1 MRGFFVVTFHAE
13 KIENS
18 VLLCYKYECQQEVSG
33 LERLKR
39 MNIKVQCCGVVLLA
53 LLAMIYGRQRKLK
66 LTASRVFLGC
76 FYVSMCSLTMD
87 ILSLAAIAYR
97 EKLPLLLVEF
107 ICKTYIILLVL
118 VILFAVV
125 YIATSVSFHLPDYK
139 NNVIAYI
146 VFFIVD
152 VILIYALP
160 ISIQEKVEEN
170 LAWTDGP
177 STYVAYFGALV
188 LIVINLVQ
196 LFLYKK
202 YIYERQRR
210 TVLIWMLMWIAAA
223 CIQIFNKEL
232 LVIGFACALGVTVVF
247 FQFENPELNLD
258 WHTGLFNYVAY
269 TRYGEQLYSDGKKK
283 FHVIAVM
290 FENTAWQNEQD
301 SSGSV
306 EAQRI
311 FDTFLEIQGASA
323 FKITE
328 NEVLL
333 LFNKEERAKAVWDR
347 CVEWV
352 NGEEPKS
359 QKRPS
364 FYYVE
369 DPRCVSSYSE
379 LLELLQYAS
388 LQKKDSIMDHLQI
401 VDSGTVE
408 RMISERT
415 MVQQVLSALEE
426 DRVVV
431 YYQPIY
437 SVEEKHF
444 TSAEALVRIVDRE
457 GNIIPPGAFI
467 SIAENNGM
475 IIDVGKRVFE
485 KVCQFFQTSRLE
497 DYGLQ
502 YVEVNLSVVQCAD
515 EKLADT
521 YISVMNSMAMDPG
534 HINLEITESASLRA
548 KRILISNMERM
559 IEYGIHFSLDDF
571 GTGQSNLNYIMDMP
585 VKIVKFDREMSQ
597 AYFAND
603 KAKYVMDAAI
613 HMIHGMGLKIV
624 AEGIE
629 TEEQY
634 KNMEEIKIDYIQGFY
649 FSKPLPEQEFLD
661 FLRRENA

>member
-1 MRGFFVVTFHAE
+1 
-13 KIENS
+13 
-18 VLLCYKYECQQEVSG
+18 
-33 LERLKR
+33 

-53 LLAMIYGRQRKLK
+53 LLAVIYGRQRKLK

-76 FYVSMCSLTMD
+76 FYVSMCSLAMD

-118 VILFAVV
+118 VILLAVV
-125 YIATSVSFHLPDYK
+125 YVATSVAFHLPDYK
-139 NNVIAYI
+139 NNIIAYI
-146 VFFIVD
+146 VFFIID
-152 VILIYALP
+152 VIMIYALP
-160 ISIQEKVEEN
+160 ISICEKVEAN

-210 TVLIWMLMWIAAA
+210 TVMIWMFMWIAAA
-223 CIQIFNKEL
+223 GIQIFNKEL

-258 WHTGLFNYVAY
+258 WKTGLFNYVAY
-269 TRYGEQLYSDGKKK
+269 TRYVEELYSSDKQ
-283 FHVIAVM
+283 FYVIDVM
-290 FENTAWQNEQD
+290 FENTAWQDEQN
-301 SSGSV
+301 SFGSV

-311 FDTFLEIQGASA
+311 YDICLEIEGASA
-323 FKITE
+323 FKIKE

-333 LFNKEERAKAVWDR
+333 LFTKEERAKAVWNS
-347 CVEWV
+347 CVGWINKEGL
-352 NGEEPKS
+352 NTS

-369 DPRCVSSYSE
+369 DPRCVSSYSD

-388 LQKKDSIMDHLQI
+388 LQKKDTILESAQT
-401 VDSGTVE
+401 VDSSTVSK
-408 RMISERT
+408 MLSERT
-415 MVQQVLSALEE
+415 MIQQILSALEE

-431 YYQPIY
+431 YYQPIF
-437 SVEEKHF
+437 SVKDKCF

-457 GNIIPPGAFI
+457 GKLIPPGAFI
-467 SIAENNGM
+467 HIAESNGM
-475 IIDVGKRVFE
+475 IIDIGKRVFE
-485 KVCQFFQTSRLE
+485 KVCRFFQQSKLE
-497 DYGLQ
+497 DYGMQ
-502 YVEVNLSVVQCAD
+502 YIEVNLSVVQCAD

-521 YISVMNSMAMDPG
+521 YIDIMNSMKMDPRR
-534 HINLEITESASLRA
+534 INLEITESASLRA

-571 GTGQSNLNYIMDMP
+571 GTGQSNLNYIVDMP
-585 VKIVKFDREMSQ
+585 VKLVKFDREMSQ

-603 KAKYVMDAAI
+603 KAKYVMNAAM

-634 KNMEEIKIDYIQGFY
+634 KKMEEIEIDYIQGYY
-649 FSKPLPEQEFLD
+649 FSKPLPEQEFLE
-661 FLRRENA
+661 FLRRENGNA

>member
-1 MRGFFVVTFHAE
+1 
-13 KIENS
+13 
-18 VLLCYKYECQQEVSG
+18 
-33 LERLKR
+33 

-53 LLAMIYGRQRKLK
+53 LLAIIYGRQRKLK

-76 FYVSMCSLTMD
+76 FYVSMCSLAMD

-97 EKLPLLLVEF
+97 DKLPQLLVTF
-107 ICKTYIILLVL
+107 VCKTYIILLVM
-118 VILFAVV
+118 VILLAVV
-125 YIATSVSFHLPDYK
+125 YIATSVAFHLPDYK
-139 NNVIAYI
+139 NNVVAYI
-146 VFFIVD
+146 VFFVID

-160 ISIQEKVEEN
+160 ISVHEKVEEN

-210 TVLIWMLMWIAAA
+210 TVMIWMFMWITAA

-269 TRYGEQLYSDGKKK
+269 TRYGEQLYSNDDKK
-283 FHVIAVM
+283 FYVIAVM
-290 FENTAWQNEQD
+290 FENTAWQDEQD

-311 FDTFLEIQGASA
+311 FDIFLKIQGASA

-333 LFNKEERAKAVWDR
+333 FFTNGERAKTVWNS
-347 CVEWV
+347 CVEWG
-352 NGEEPKS
+352 NKEGLDTSQTS

-379 LLELLQYAS
+379 LLDLLQYAS
-388 LQKKDSIMDHLQI
+388 LQKKDAVLENAQT
-401 VDSGTVE
+401 VDSSTVAQMFSE
-408 RMISERT
+408 RM
-415 MVQQVLSALEE
+415 MVQQILSALEE

-431 YYQPIY
+431 YYQPIF
-437 SVEEKHF
+437 SVEEKRF

-457 GNIIPPGAFI
+457 GKIIPPGAFI
-467 SIAENNGM
+467 YIAESNGM
-475 IIDVGKRVFE
+475 IIDIGKRVFE
-485 KVCQFFQTSRLE
+485 KVCQFFQKSRLE
-497 DYGLQ
+497 DYGMH
-502 YVEVNLSVVQCAD
+502 YIEVNLSVVQCAD
-515 EKLADT
+515 ERLADT
-521 YISVMNSMAMDPG
+521 YIEVMNSMEMDPRR
-534 HINLEITESASLRA
+534 INLEITESASLRA

-571 GTGQSNLNYIMDMP
+571 GTGQSNLNYIVDMP
-585 VKIVKFDREMSQ
+585 VKIVKFDREMIQ
-597 AYFAND
+597 TYFAND
-603 KAKYVMDAAI
+603 RAQYVMDAAM
-613 HMIHGMGLKIV
+613 HMIHGMGMKIV

-634 KNMEEIKIDYIQGFY
+634 KKMEEINIDYVQGFY
-649 FSKPLPEQEFLD
+649 FSKPLPEQEFLE
-661 FLRRENA
+661 FLHRENNKA

>member
-1 MRGFFVVTFHAE
+1 M
-13 KIENS
+13 
-18 VLLCYKYECQQEVSG
+18 L
-33 LERLKR
+33 
-39 MNIKVQCCGVVLLA
+39 VLLA
-53 LLAMIYGRQRKLK
+53 IIYGRQRKLK
-66 LTASRVFLGC
+66 LTASRVFQGC

-97 EKLPLLLVEF
+97 EKLPLLIVEF

-125 YIATSVSFHLPDYK
+125 YIATSVAFHLPDYK
-139 NNVIAYI
+139 NNVVAYI
-146 VFFIVD
+146 VFFIID

-160 ISIQEKVEEN
+160 ISIHEKVEEN

-210 TVLIWMLMWIAAA
+210 TVMIWMFMWIAAA

-269 TRYGEQLYSDGKKK
+269 TRYGEQLYSDADKK
-283 FHVIAVM
+283 FYVIAVM
-290 FENTAWQNEQD
+290 FENTAWQDEQS

-311 FDTFLEIQGASA
+311 FDIFLEIQGAGA

-333 LFNKEERAKAVWDR
+333 LFTKQERARAVWNS

-352 NGEEPKS
+352 DKEGLDTS

-388 LQKKDSIMDHLQI
+388 LQKKDAILENAQTI
-401 VDSGTVE
+401 DSSTVAEMLSE
-408 RMISERT
+408 RM
-415 MVQQVLSALEE
+415 MVQQILSALEE

-431 YYQPIY
+431 YYQPIF
-437 SVEEKHF
+437 SVEEKRF

-457 GNIIPPGAFI
+457 GNLIPPGAFI
-467 SIAENNGM
+467 HIAESNGM
-475 IIDVGKRVFE
+475 IIDIGKRVFE
-485 KVCQFFQTSRLE
+485 KVCQFFQQSKLE
-497 DYGLQ
+497 DCGMQ
-502 YVEVNLSVVQCAD
+502 YIEVNLSVVQCAD
-515 EKLADT
+515 EKLADS
-521 YISVMNSMAMDPG
+521 YIEVMNSMEMDPRR
-534 HINLEITESASLRA
+534 INLEITESASLRA

-571 GTGQSNLNYIMDMP
+571 GTGQSNLNYIVDMP
-585 VKIVKFDREMSQ
+585 VKIVKFDREMIQ
-597 AYFAND
+597 TYFAND
-603 KAKYVMDAAI
+603 RAQYVMDAAM
-613 HMIHGMGLKIV
+613 HMIHGMGMKIV

-634 KNMEEIKIDYIQGFY
+634 KKMEEIKIDYIQGYY
-649 FSKPLPEQEFLD
+649 FSKPLPEQEFLE
-661 FLRRENA
+661 FLQRENRKA

>member
-1 MRGFFVVTFHAE
+1 M
-13 KIENS
+13 
-18 VLLCYKYECQQEVSG
+18 
-33 LERLKR
+33 
-39 MNIKVQCCGVVLLA
+39 LA

-66 LTASRVFLGC
+66 LTASRVFQGC
-76 FYVSMCSLTMD
+76 FYVSMCSLSMD

-97 EKLPLLLVEF
+97 GKLPLLLVEF

-125 YIATSVSFHLPDYK
+125 YIATSVAFHLPDYK
-139 NNVIAYI
+139 KNVVAYI
-146 VFFIVD
+146 VFFIIDTV
-152 VILIYALP
+152 LIYTLP
-160 ISIQEKVEEN
+160 IFIHEKVEEN

-210 TVLIWMLMWIAAA
+210 TVLIWMFMWIAAA

-269 TRYGEQLYSDGKKK
+269 TRYGEQLYSDNNKK
-283 FHVIAVM
+283 FYVIAVM
-290 FENTAWQNEQD
+290 FENTAWQDEQD

-311 FDTFLEIQGASA
+311 FDIFLEIQGASA

-333 LFNKEERAKAVWDR
+333 FFTKEERAKAVWKS
-347 CVEWV
+347 CVEWG
-352 NGEEPKS
+352 NKEGLDTS

-379 LLELLQYAS
+379 LLDLLQYAS
-388 LQKKDSIMDHLQI
+388 IQKKDAVLENAQTI
-401 VDSGTVE
+401 DSSTVAQMFSE
-408 RMISERT
+408 RM
-415 MVQQVLSALEE
+415 MVQQILSALEE

-431 YYQPIY
+431 YYQPIF
-437 SVEEKHF
+437 SVEEKRF

-457 GNIIPPGAFI
+457 GKIIPPGAFI
-467 SIAENNGM
+467 NIAENNGM
-475 IIDVGKRVFE
+475 IIDIGKRVFE
-485 KVCQFFQTSRLE
+485 KVCQFFQKSKLE
-497 DYGLQ
+497 DYGMH
-502 YVEVNLSVVQCAD
+502 YIEVNLSVVQCAD

-521 YISVMNSMAMDPG
+521 YIEVMSSMEMDPRR
-534 HINLEITESASLRA
+534 INLEITESASLRA

-571 GTGQSNLNYIMDMP
+571 GTGQSNLNYIVDMP
-585 VKIVKFDREMSQ
+585 VKIVKFDREMIQ
-597 AYFAND
+597 TYFAND
-603 KAKYVMDAAI
+603 RAQYVMDAAM
-613 HMIHGMGLKIV
+613 HMIHGMGMKIV

-634 KNMEEIKIDYIQGFY
+634 KKMEEIKIDYIQGYY
-649 FSKPLPEQEFLD
+649 FSKPLPEQDFLE
-661 FLRRENA
+661 FLRRENSKA

>member
-1 MRGFFVVTFHAE
+1 
-13 KIENS
+13 
-18 VLLCYKYECQQEVSG
+18 
-33 LERLKR
+33 

-53 LLAMIYGRQRKLK
+53 LLAIIYGRQRKLK

-76 FYVSMCSLTMD
+76 FYVSMCSLAMD

-125 YIATSVSFHLPDYK
+125 YIATSVSFHLPNYK
-139 NNVIAYI
+139 KNIVVYT
-146 VFFIVD
+146 VFFIID
-152 VILIYALP
+152 AILIYALP
-160 ISIQEKVEEN
+160 ISIHEKVEEN

-188 LIVINLVQ
+188 LIAINLMQ
-196 LFLYKK
+196 LFMYKK

-210 TVLIWMLMWIAAA
+210 TVLIWMFMWIAAA
-223 CIQIFNKEL
+223 CIQILNKEL

-269 TRYGEQLYSDGKKK
+269 TLYGEQLYSDGDKK
-283 FHVIAVM
+283 FYVIAVM
-290 FENTAWQNEQD
+290 FENTAWQDEQD
-301 SSGSV
+301 SSASV

-311 FDTFLEIQGASA
+311 FDIFLEIQGASA

-333 LFNKEERAKAVWDR
+333 LFTKEERAKAVWNS

-352 NGEEPKS
+352 NKEGIDTS

-388 LQKKDSIMDHLQI
+388 LQKKDAILENAQTI
-401 VDSGTVE
+401 DSNTVAQMLSE
-408 RMISERT
+408 RM
-415 MVQQVLSALEE
+415 MVQQILSALEE

-431 YYQPIY
+431 YYQPIF
-437 SVEEKHF
+437 SVEEKRF

-457 GNIIPPGAFI
+457 GKIIPPGAFI
-467 SIAENNGM
+467 NIAESNGM
-475 IIDVGKRVFE
+475 IINIGKRVFE
-485 KVCQFFQTSRLE
+485 KVCQFFQKSKLE
-497 DYGLQ
+497 DYGMH
-502 YVEVNLSVVQCAD
+502 YIEVNLSVVQCAD

-521 YISVMNSMAMDPG
+521 YIDVMNSMEMDPQR
-534 HINLEITESASLRA
+534 INLEITESASLRA

-571 GTGQSNLNYIMDMP
+571 GTGQSNLNYIVDMP
-585 VKIVKFDREMSQ
+585 VKIVKFDREMIQ
-597 AYFAND
+597 TYFAND
-603 KAKYVMDAAI
+603 RAQYVMDAAM
-613 HMIHGMGLKIV
+613 HMIHGMGMKIV

-634 KNMEEIKIDYIQGFY
+634 KKMEEIKIDYIQGYY
-649 FSKPLPEQEFLD
+649 FSKPLPEQDFLE
-661 FLRRENA
+661 FLRRENSKA